1 VRRTVKAAATH
12 GEVGIQRVGVS
23 QVQIDLG
30 STEMQLLSEHEVLD
44 LIELLT
50 RTRLEF
56 QRERMQKE
64 GL

>member
-1 VRRTVKAAATH
+1 MRRTVKASATI

-64 GL
+64 SP

>member
-1 VRRTVKAAATH
+1 MRRTVKAAATH

>member
-1 VRRTVKAAATH
+1 MRRAVKAAATH
-12 GEVGIQRVGVS
+12 GEVGIQRYGEL

-64 GL
+64 SP